1 MWRSFINQDTKN
13 NDRNTSTGLTLG
25 ERVTGSYRNDW
36 FEFSFE
42 RFDQFRQPRRNK
54 LRPENNQE
62 PYTYSY
68 GASTNITMPWK
79 MTLATNI
86 ANQSRRGYRDSSM
99 KTVTNFIWNA
109 QLAQSLLKGAAT
121 VSFEVY
127 DILRQQSNISRSL
140 SADMRSVSEYN
151 GINSYCMVHFI
162 YRLNI
167 FGSKA
172 AREKMMNSGRRGFGG
187 PGRGPGG
194 GFGGGHARFNKIF
207 C

>member
-1 MWRSFINQDTKN
+1 
-13 NDRNTSTGLTLG
+13 
-25 ERVTGSYRNDW
+25 
-36 FEFSFE
+36 
-42 RFDQFRQPRRNK
+42 
-54 LRPENNQE
+54 
-62 PYTYSY
+62 
-68 GASTNITMPWK
+68 

-99 KTVTNFIWNA
+99 NRDELIWNA

-194 GFGGGHARFNKIF
+194 GFGGGHPRF
-207 C
+207 